1 MITIH
6 VFILRWKTQQTL
18 LDIMRVYSVTSNSF
32 DERLVDVKQPLNLAI
47 LSHAVGTSFSSSIQ
61 PASEVAIKYG
71 ATCLWEFSI
80 CTDLTSTSDVD
91 QAVTECYSR
100 LKGALVCLVYLHD
113 LPTLSSSI
121 DGEAWKAC
129 RYWTRAWPL
138 AEFVVPKRVEIFDCQ
153 WNHRGSKGSTEL
165 LPLLSEITNIPRRVL
180 QDPET
185 MLHTPASLRISWG
198 SKRSTSQP
206 EDVAYSL
213 MPILGIN
220 IPTRYGE
227 GSTEAFIRLQKAFL
241 HKSLDASILFW
252 RHGQQGA
259 IDRLL
264 AQSPAEF
271 THVSTEGVPSINS
284 PYSILQESY
293 DWDWEIIDGN
303 QMKPSAKGAPIDKIA
318 IRPKD
323 DPSGASEK
331 EDQSQHTPFQ
341 ITGIK
346 RKRSASSVTAVETD
360 QITPRA
366 HGDNFGQEESVWY
379 DDVSDSDSDSDCSCH
394 CHSQFYYTEEAEPG
408 DYVLDPSHEFHGLR
422 LDIVEFTFD
431 VIQRNLEAAVYS
443 APPDDRLPPQ
453 KRLKT
458 ANWELP
464 CDEKPIASR
473 TKGYFHLACPFYI
486 TNPTKYRGCLLQ
498 HDLQSIED
506 VIRHVSE
513 HHTEPPYCPIC
524 RREFERAFTRDIH
537 VRERACSPSTGDVD
551 GVNDRQKR
559 MLVKKDK
566 IQMGERK
573 RWMRIWRTVFPNRE
587 LGDSP
592 YLDSGLGHNISV
604 LRDYWASNGYDTVM
618 EFLGRIGMSEGFELQ
633 DIKALSTICLEDL
646 IKRLAGTHDLSLGN
660 THTS

>member
-1 MITIH
+1 
-6 VFILRWKTQQTL
+6 
-18 LDIMRVYSVTSNSF
+18 MRVYSVTANSF
-32 DERLVDVKQPLNLAI
+32 DERLVDVKQPPNLAI
-47 LSHAVGTSFSSSIQ
+47 LSHAVGTSLSSSIQ

-80 CTDLTSTSDVD
+80 CIDQTSSSDVD

-113 LPTLSSSI
+113 LPTLSSSV
-121 DGEAWKAC
+121 DGDAWKSC

-153 WNHRGSKGSTEL
+153 WNHRGSKGSKEL
-165 LPLLSEITNIPRRVL
+165 LPLLSGITNIPKSVL

-185 MLHTPASLRISWG
+185 MLDTPASLRISWG
-198 SKRSTSQP
+198 SNRNTSQP
-206 EDVAYSL
+206 EDVAYAL

-227 GSTEAFIRLQKAFL
+227 GSAEAFLRLQKAVL
-241 HKSLDASILFW
+241 HNSLDASILFW
-252 RHGQQGA
+252 RQGQQDA

-271 THVSTEGVPSINS
+271 THTSTEGVPNINS
-284 PYSILQESY
+284 SYSTLQASY
-293 DWDWEIIDGN
+293 DWDWEIIDDN
-303 QMKPSAKGAPIDKIA
+303 QLRPSSKGAPIDNVA

-323 DPSGASEK
+323 DLSGASCED
-331 EDQSQHTPFQ
+331 DQSQDTPLH

-360 QITPRA
+360 QNTPQA
-366 HGDNFGQEESVWY
+366 HSDNFRQEGSGW
-379 DDVSDSDSDSDCSCH
+379 DDDFSDSDSDSDCSCH
-394 CHSQFYYTEEAEPG
+394 CHSQVYFAEESEPEG
-408 DYVLDPSHEFHGLR
+408 FVLDPSHELHGLR
-422 LDIVEFTFD
+422 LDIVEFAFD
-431 VIQRNLEAAVYS
+431 VIQRNLEAAVYN

-453 KRLKT
+453 KRLKA
-458 ANWELP
+458 ANWETP
-464 CDEKPIASR
+464 CDEKPTASR
-473 TKGYFHLACPFYI
+473 TKGYFHLACPFYTI
-486 TNPTKYRGCLLQ
+486 NPTKYQWCLLQ

-506 VIRHVSE
+506 VIRHVTE

-524 RREFERAFTRDIH
+524 RREFERALTRDIH
-537 VRERACSPSTGDVD
+537 VRERTCTPSTGDVD

-573 RWMRIWRTVFPNRE
+573 RWVRIWRTVFPNRE
-587 LGDSP
+587 LGGSP
-592 YLDSGLGHNISV
+592 YLDSGLGRNISI
-604 LRDYWASNGYDTVM
+604 LRDYWVSVGYDIVM
-618 EFLGRIGMSEGFELQ
+618 EFLGRVGKSDRFKLQ
-633 DIKALSTICLEDL
+633 DIKALSKMCLEDL
-646 IKRLAGTHDLSLGN
+646 VKRLAGTRDLSLSS

>member
-1 MITIH
+1 MQ
-6 VFILRWKTQQTL
+6 V
-18 LDIMRVYSVTSNSF
+18 LDPS
-32 DERLVDVKQPLNLAI
+32 LAI
-47 LSHAVGTSFSSSIQ
+47 SRVRGAQESRNLRLPVESPREQRLHG
-61 PASEVAIKYG
+61 AS
-71 ATCLWEFSI
+71 
-80 CTDLTSTSDVD
+80 
-91 QAVTECYSR
+91 
-100 LKGALVCLVYLHD
+100 
-113 LPTLSSSI
+113 
-121 DGEAWKAC
+121 
-129 RYWTRAWPL
+129 
-138 AEFVVPKRVEIFDCQ
+138 
-153 WNHRGSKGSTEL
+153 
-165 LPLLSEITNIPRRVL
+165 PLLSEITNIPRRVL

-198 SKRSTSQP
+198 SKRNTSQP

-252 RHGQQGA
+252 RYDQQGA

-443 APPDDRLPPQ
+443 APPM
-453 KRLKT
+453 T
-458 ANWELP
+458 
-464 CDEKPIASR
+464 
-473 TKGYFHLACPFYI
+473 GF
-486 TNPTKYRGCLLQ
+486 LL
-498 HDLQSIED
+498 
-506 VIRHVSE
+506 R
-513 HHTEPPYCPIC
+513 
-524 RREFERAFTRDIH
+524 
-537 VRERACSPSTGDVD
+537 
-551 GVNDRQKR
+551 ND
-559 MLVKKDK
+559 
-566 IQMGERK
+566 
-573 RWMRIWRTVFPNRE
+573 
-587 LGDSP
+587 
-592 YLDSGLGHNISV
+592 
-604 LRDYWASNGYDTVM
+604 
-618 EFLGRIGMSEGFELQ
+618 
-633 DIKALSTICLEDL
+633 
-646 IKRLAGTHDLSLGN
+646 
-660 THTS
+660 

>member
-1 MITIH
+1 
-6 VFILRWKTQQTL
+6 
-18 LDIMRVYSVTSNSF
+18 MRVYSVTTNSF
-32 DERLVDVKQPLNLAI
+32 DERLVDSKQPLNLAI
-47 LSHAVGTSFSSSIQ
+47 LSHAIGTSFSSSIQ

-80 CTDLTSTSDVD
+80 CIDHTSSSDVD

-113 LPTLSSSI
+113 LPVLSSSI
-121 DGEAWKAC
+121 DGDAWKSC

-138 AEFVVPKRVEIFDCQ
+138 AEFVVPKRVEIFDSQ

-165 LPLLSEITNIPRRVL
+165 LPLLSGITKIPKRVL

-185 MLHTPASLRISWG
+185 MLDTPASLRISWG
-198 SKRSTSQP
+198 SNRDTSQP
-206 EDVAYSL
+206 EDIAYAL

-227 GSTEAFIRLQKAFL
+227 GSTEAFLRLQKAFL

-252 RHGQQGA
+252 SHGQQEA

-271 THVSTEGVPSINS
+271 THTATEGAPNTTSS
-284 PYSILQESY
+284 YPTLQVSY
-293 DWDWEIIDGN
+293 DWDWEIIDDN
-303 QMKPSAKGAPIDKIA
+303 QTKPSPKGALIDNVP

-323 DPSGASEK
+323 VLSGAEK
-331 EDQSQHTPFQ
+331 EDHQLQHTSFR

-346 RKRSASSVTAVETD
+346 RKRSPNSVTAVETD
-360 QITPRA
+360 QNTSRA
-366 HGDNFGQEESVWY
+366 HYDNFEQEEYGW
-379 DDVSDSDSDSDCSCH
+379 DDVFSDSDSDSDCSCH
-394 CHSQFYYTEEAEPG
+394 CHSQFYYTEEVDSE
-408 DYVLDPSHEFHGLR
+408 DYVLDPSHELHGLR
-422 LDIVEFTFD
+422 LDIVESAFD
-431 VIQRNLEAAVYS
+431 VIRRKLEVAVYN
-443 APPDDRLPPQ
+443 APPDDRLPPK

-458 ANWELP
+458 ASWETSY
-464 CDEKPIASR
+464 DERKPIASR
-473 TKGYFHLACPFYI
+473 IKGYFHLACPFYI
-486 TNPTKYRGCLLQ
+486 TNPTRYQGCLLQ

-524 RREFERAFTRDIH
+524 RREFERASTRDIH
-537 VRERACSPSTGDVD
+537 VRERACTPSTGDVD

-573 RWMRIWRTVFPNRE
+573 RWARIWRTVFPNRKLE
-587 LGDSP
+587 NSP
-592 YLDSGLGHNISV
+592 YLNNGLGRNISI
-604 LRDYWASNGYDTVM
+604 LRDYWVSNGYDTVM
-618 EFLGRIGMSEGFELQ
+618 EFLGRMGISDGFELQ
-633 DIKALSTICLEDL
+633 DIKALSKICLEDL
-646 IKRLAGTHDLSLGN
+646 VKRLAATDDLSLGN

>member
-1 MITIH
+1 
-6 VFILRWKTQQTL
+6 
-18 LDIMRVYSVTSNSF
+18 MRVYSVTTNSF
-32 DERLVDVKQPLNLAI
+32 DERLVDVKQPHNLAI

-61 PASEVAIKYG
+61 PASEVAIRYG

-80 CTDLTSTSDVD
+80 CIDQTSTSDVG

-138 AEFVVPKRVEIFDCQ
+138 AEFVVPKRVEIFDCE

-165 LPLLSEITNIPRRVL
+165 LPLLSGITNIPKRVL

-185 MLHTPASLRISWG
+185 MLDTPASLRISWCCN
-198 SKRSTSQP
+198 RNASQP
-206 EDVAYSL
+206 EDVAYVL

-227 GSTEAFIRLQKAFL
+227 GSIEAFLRLQKAFL
-241 HKSLDASILFW
+241 LKSLDASILFW
-252 RHGQQGA
+252 GHGQQDA
-259 IDRLL
+259 IDGLL

-271 THVSTEGVPSINS
+271 THASTEGPSYIKS
-284 PYSILQESY
+284 PCSTLQASY
-293 DWDWEIIDGN
+293 DWDWEIIDKN
-303 QMKPSAKGAPIDKIA
+303 QLKPSSKGAPIDKVA
-318 IRPKD
+318 MRPKD
-323 DPSGASEK
+323 DPSGASEDD
-331 EDQSQHTPFQ
+331 ESQYTPFQ

-346 RKRSASSVTAVETD
+346 RKRSASSVTAFATD
-360 QITPRA
+360 QNTPRA
-366 HGDNFGQEESVWY
+366 HVDIFVQEESAW
-379 DDVSDSDSDSDCSCH
+379 DDDFSDSDSDSDCSCH
-394 CHSQFYYTEEAEPG
+394 CHSQFYYTEEAEEE
-408 DYVLDPSHEFHGLR
+408 DFVLGPSHELHGLR
-422 LDIVEFTFD
+422 LDIVEYAFD
-431 VIQRNLEAAVYS
+431 VIQRNLEAAVYI

-453 KRLKT
+453 KRFKM
-458 ANWELP
+458 AKWETP
-464 CDEKPIASR
+464 GDGKPLAYR

-486 TNPTKYRGCLLQ
+486 TNPTRYQCCLLQ

-537 VRERACSPSTGDVD
+537 VRERACTPSTGDVD

-566 IQMGERK
+566 IQTGERK

-587 LGDSP
+587 LTDSP
-592 YLDSGLGHNISV
+592 YLDSGLGHDISI
-604 LRDYWASNGYDTVM
+604 LRDCWASNGYDTIM
-618 EFLGRIGMSEGFELQ
+618 EFLGKIEMSDGFELR
-633 DIKALSTICLEDL
+633 DIKGLSKICLEDL
-646 IKRLAGTHDLSLGN
+646 VKRLAETRDLSLSN